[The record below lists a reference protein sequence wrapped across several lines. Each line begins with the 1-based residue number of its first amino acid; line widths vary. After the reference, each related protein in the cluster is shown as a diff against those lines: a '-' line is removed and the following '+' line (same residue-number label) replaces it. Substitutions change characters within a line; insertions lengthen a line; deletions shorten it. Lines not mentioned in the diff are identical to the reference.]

1 MKQEVTA
8 KKIFIR
14 TYGWRMAWM
23 LQDYNEVPQRAFS
36 VRGAA

>member
-14 TYGWRMAWM
+14 TYGWPMDT
-23 LQDYNEVPQRAFS
+23 L
-36 VRGAA
+36 